1 MKKILAVF
9 CSFLIVST
17 LFVACSKTEQTS
29 ADATQN
35 SADSTTTTESTT
47 MRTTEDLSTTFKE
60 AETNKVYP
68 ALKKDFDSSF
78 PYKIASYSTYYLSSN
93 ETRTKNIH
101 EAVEHLNGV
110 VIPAGEV
117 FSFNQTVG
125 KRTVLAGYQAAKVV
139 QGDEFVDGLGGGI
152 CQVSSTVFQSVLRA
166 NLQIKVR
173 ACHSLE
179 ISYVPLGGD
188 ATVQW
193 NSQDFQFVN
202 DSKCDIRLIVSASD
216 GTLTCTVEAKEDIN
230 PGKVDIK
237 IKKDGKSYVL
247 TRSVNGEVNYTT
259 YSKYSKPKSATTT
272 KKDSKNKKDKKDK
285 KDKDKTTE
293 KSKDKETSK
302 KKKS

>member
-1 MKKILAVF
+1 MKKIIAVF
-9 CSFLIVST
+9 CTAVLITSM
-17 LFVACSKTEQTS
+17 LAACSNSQQTS
-29 ADATQN
+29 GEVQS
-35 SADSTTTTESTT
+35 SADSTSTTESTT

-68 ALKKDFDSSF
+68 ALKKDFNSSF
-78 PYKIASYSTYYLSSN
+78 PYETASYSTYYLSSN

-110 VIPAGEV
+110 VIPAGKT

-202 DSKCDIRLIVSASD
+202 NSNCDIRLIVTAND
-216 GTLTCTVEAKEDIN
+216 GTLTCTVEAKEDIK
-230 PGKVDIK
+230 PDKVDIK

-247 TRSVNGEVNYTT
+247 TRSVNGTVNYTT
-259 YSKYSKPKSATTT
+259 YSKYAKPKSATTT
-272 KKDSKNKKDKKDK
+272 KKDSKNKKKTTTKKSDKNKDK
-285 KDKDKTTE
+285 KSTKA
-293 KSKDKETSK
+293 K

>member
-1 MKKILAVF
+1 MKKIIAVF
-9 CSFLIVST
+9 CTAVLLTSMLA
-17 LFVACSKTEQTS
+17 ACSKSQQTS
-29 ADATQN
+29 GEVQS
-35 SADSTTTTESTT
+35 SADSTSTTESTT

-68 ALKKDFDSSF
+68 ALKKDLNSSF
-78 PYKIASYSTYYLSSN
+78 PYEIASYSSYYLSSN

-101 EAVEHLNGV
+101 EAVEHLNGIV
-110 VIPAGEV
+110 VPAGKT

-202 DSKCDIRLIVSASD
+202 NSNSDIRLIVTAND
-216 GTLTCTVEAKEDIN
+216 GTLTCTVEAKDDIK

-247 TRSVNGEVNYTT
+247 TRSVDGTVNYTT

-272 KKDSKNKKDKKDK
+272 KKSSKNKK
-285 KDKDKTTE
+285 KTTTK
-293 KSKDKETSK
+293 KSDKNKNKNKKSTK

>member
-1 MKKILAVF
+1 MKKIIAVF
-9 CSFLIVST
+9 CTAVLITSM
-17 LFVACSKTEQTS
+17 LAACSNSQQAS
-29 ADATQN
+29 GNNVQS
-35 SADSTTTTESTT
+35 SADSASTTESTT

-60 AETNKVYP
+60 AETNTVYP
-68 ALKKDFDSSF
+68 ALKKNFDSSF
-78 PYKIASYSTYYLSSN
+78 PYEIASYSSYYLSSN

-101 EAVEHLNGV
+101 EAVDHLNGI
-110 VIPAGEV
+110 VIPAGKT

-166 NLQIKVR
+166 NLQIKIR

-202 DSKCDIRLIVSASD
+202 NSNCDIRLIVTAND
-216 GTLTCTVEAKEDIN
+216 GKLTCTVEAKED
-230 PGKVDIK
+230 
-237 IKKDGKSYVL
+237 KSYVL
-247 TRSVNGEVNYTT
+247 TRTVDGNVNYTT
-259 YSKYSKPKSATTT
+259 YSKYAKPKSATT
-272 KKDSKNKKDKKDK
+272 KK
-285 KDKDKTTE
+285 KDKDKKKTTKK
-293 KSKDKETSK
+293 KSDKNKDKKSTKSK

>member
-9 CSFLIVST
+9 CSLVIIATIFI
-17 LFVACSKTEQTS
+17 ACSNIQQTS
-29 ADATQN
+29 GDNKQELE
-35 SADSTTTTESTT
+35 SSSSTTESTT
-47 MRTTEDLSTTFKE
+47 ARTTENLSTKFKE
-60 AETNKVYP
+60 AETNKIYP

-78 PYKIASYSTYYLSSN
+78 PYEIASYTSYYLSSN

-101 EAVEHLNGV
+101 EAVDHLNAV
-110 VIPAGEV
+110 VIPAGKT

-125 KRTVLAGYQAAKVV
+125 KRTVLAGYEAAKVV

-202 DSKCDIRLIVSASD
+202 NSDSDIRLRVTASD
-216 GTLTCTVEAKEDIN
+216 GTLTCTVEAKKDIK

-247 TRSVNGEVNYTT
+247 TRSVDGEVNYTT
-259 YSKYSKPKSATTT
+259 YSKYSKPKTEKTT
-272 KKDSKNKKDKKDK
+272 KKSDKKDKDKKGKDK
-285 KDKDKTTE
+285 KDKDK
-293 KSKDKETSK
+293 KDKDKKST
-302 KKKS
+302 KKKSD

>member
-1 MKKILAVF
+1 
-9 CSFLIVST
+9 
-17 LFVACSKTEQTS
+17 
-29 ADATQN
+29 
-35 SADSTTTTESTT
+35 

-60 AETNKVYP
+60 AETNKIYP
-68 ALKKDFDSSF
+68 ALGKDFDSSF
-78 PYKIASYSTYYLSSN
+78 PYEIATYSTYYLSSN

-101 EAVEHLNGV
+101 EAVDHLNGV
-110 VIPAGEV
+110 VIPAGET

-125 KRTVLAGYQAAKVV
+125 KRTVLAGYEAAKVV

-166 NLQIKVR
+166 NLKIKVR

-188 ATVQW
+188 STVQW

-202 DSKCDIRLIVSASD
+202 DSNCDIRLSVTAND
-216 GTLTCTVEAKEDIN
+216 GTLTCTVEAKEDIK

-237 IKKDGKSYVL
+237 IKKDGKSYIL
-247 TRSVNGEVNYTT
+247 TRSVDGEVNYTT
-259 YSKYSKPKSATTT
+259 YSKYSKPKTTTT
-272 KKDSKNKKDKKDK
+272 KKDSKNKKDKDK
-285 KDKDKTTE
+285 SKDKTT
-293 KSKDKETSK
+293 KKDKETT

>member
-9 CSFLIVST
+9 CSLVIIATIFI
-17 LFVACSKTEQTS
+17 ACSNIQQTS
-29 ADATQN
+29 GDNEQE
-35 SADSTTTTESTT
+35 SESSSSTTESTT
-47 MRTTEDLSTTFKE
+47 ARTTENLSTKFKE
-60 AETNKVYP
+60 AETNKIYP

-78 PYKIASYSTYYLSSN
+78 PYEIASYTSYYLSSN

-101 EAVEHLNGV
+101 EAVDHLNAV
-110 VIPAGEV
+110 VIPAGKT

-125 KRTVLAGYQAAKVV
+125 KRTVLAGYEAAKVV

-202 DSKCDIRLIVSASD
+202 NSDSDIRLTVTAND
-216 GTLTCTVEAKEDIN
+216 GTLTCTVEAKKDIK

-247 TRSVNGEVNYTT
+247 TRSVDGEVNYTT
-259 YSKYSKPKSATTT
+259 YSKYSKPKTEKTT
-272 KKDSKNKKDKKDK
+272 KKSDKKDKDK
-285 KDKDKTTE
+285 KDKDKDKKTT
-293 KSKDKETSK
+293 
-302 KKKS
+302 KKKSE

>member
-1 MKKILAVF
+1 M
-9 CSFLIVST
+9 
-17 LFVACSKTEQTS
+17 
-29 ADATQN
+29 
-35 SADSTTTTESTT
+35 
-47 MRTTEDLSTTFKE
+47 
-60 AETNKVYP
+60 
-68 ALKKDFDSSF
+68 
-78 PYKIASYSTYYLSSN
+78 
-93 ETRTKNIH
+93 
-101 EAVEHLNGV
+101 
-110 VIPAGEV
+110 VIPAGKT

-125 KRTVLAGYQAAKVV
+125 KRTVLAGYEAAKVV

-202 DSKCDIRLIVSASD
+202 NSDSDIRLRVTAND

-259 YSKYSKPKSATTT
+259 YSKYSKPKTEKTT
-272 KKDSKNKKDKKDK
+272 KKSDKKDKDK
-285 KDKDKTTE
+285 KDKDK
-293 KSKDKETSK
+293 KDKDKKGKDKKST
-302 KKKS
+302 KKKSD

>member
-1 MKKILAVF
+1 MKL
-9 CSFLIVST
+9 
-17 LFVACSKTEQTS
+17 Q
-29 ADATQN
+29 ATQ
-35 SADSTTTTESTT
+35 A
-47 MRTTEDLSTTFKE
+47 TTFH
-60 AETNKVYP
+60 
-68 ALKKDFDSSF
+68 L
-78 PYKIASYSTYYLSSN
+78 
-93 ETRTKNIH
+93 TKHIH
-101 EAVEHLNGV
+101 EAVDHLNSV
-110 VIPAGEV
+110 VIPAGKT

-125 KRTVLAGYQAAKVV
+125 KRTVLAGYEAAKVV

-202 DSKCDIRLIVSASD
+202 NSDSDIRLRVTAND
-216 GTLTCTVEAKEDIN
+216 GTLTCTVEAKKDIN

-259 YSKYSKPKSATTT
+259 YSKYSKPKTEKTT
-272 KKDSKNKKDKKDK
+272 KKSDKKDKDK
-285 KDKDKTTE
+285 KDKDK
-293 KSKDKETSK
+293 KDKGKKST
-302 KKKS
+302 KKKSD

>member
-1 MKKILAVF
+1 MKKITAVF
-9 CSFLIVST
+9 CAIALTAS
-17 LFVACSKTEQTS
+17 LFAACSKTQQTS
-29 ADATQN
+29 GDIQS
-35 SADSTTTTESTT
+35 SAQSTSTTESTT

-60 AETNKVYP
+60 AETNTVYP
-68 ALKKDFDSSF
+68 ALKKDFDSSY
-78 PYKIASYSTYYLSSN
+78 PYEIASYSTYYLSSN

-110 VIPAGEV
+110 VIPAGKT

-202 DSKCDIRLIVSASD
+202 SSNCDIRLIVTAND
-216 GTLTCTVEAKEDIN
+216 GTLTCTVEAKEDIKPN
-230 PGKVDIK
+230 KVDIK

-247 TRSVNGEVNYTT
+247 TRSVDGTVNYTT

-272 KKDSKNKKDKKDK
+272 KKDKKNDKS
-285 KDKDKTTE
+285 KTTTKKSD
-293 KSKDKETSK
+293 KSKSKTTTK

>member
-9 CSFLIVST
+9 CSLVIIATIFI
-17 LFVACSKTEQTS
+17 ACSNIQQTS
-29 ADATQN
+29 GDNKQESEN
-35 SADSTTTTESTT
+35 SSSTTESTT
-47 MRTTEDLSTTFKE
+47 ARTTEDLSTKFKE
-60 AETNKVYP
+60 AETNKIYP

-78 PYKIASYSTYYLSSN
+78 PYEIASYTSYYLSSN

-101 EAVEHLNGV
+101 EAVDHLNSV
-110 VIPAGEV
+110 VIPAGKT

-125 KRTVLAGYQAAKVV
+125 KRTVLAGYEAAKVV

-166 NLQIKVR
+166 NL
-173 ACHSLE
+173 E

-202 DSKCDIRLIVSASD
+202 NSDSDIRLSVTAND

-259 YSKYSKPKSATTT
+259 YSKYSKPKTEKTT
-272 KKDSKNKKDKKDK
+272 KKSDKKDKDK
-285 KDKDKTTE
+285 KDKDK
-293 KSKDKETSK
+293 KGKDKKST
-302 KKKS
+302 KKKSD

>member
-17 LFVACSKTEQTS
+17 VFVACSKTEQTN

-35 SADSTTTTESTT
+35 SDDSTTTTESTT

-68 ALKKDFDSSF
+68 ALKKDFESSF
-78 PYKIASYSTYYLSSN
+78 PYEIASYSTYYLSSN

-101 EAVEHLNGV
+101 EAVDHLNGV

-202 DSKCDIRLIVSASD
+202 DSSCDIRLIVSASD

-259 YSKYSKPKSATTT
+259 YSKYSKPKSTTTT

-293 KSKDKETSK
+293 KSKNKETSK